1 MSNTKRQ
8 HYVPRFLLKHFCA
21 DGKTIYVTDLKTKN
35 KYETNI
41 TNVAQENRLY
51 DLKTMQGDVSLEE
64 MFSGLESK
72 VAPIVDKIVAT
83 ESIGWLKDEDFDL
96 LEDFVLCQ
104 FYRTRKSINNT
115 AKILKSENVPIF
127 ERYNANGEKVETLY
141 SGDLDVDDNMS
152 KTLTY
157 NILNHMEHND
167 VVRDA
172 MASMEWLL
180 LKTPENKK
188 FLMSDSPVVI
198 ISMTRPADYKGETAG
213 FELPDAQILFPISSH
228 LLLLLSARQ
237 MVEDSKKGLLQALM
251 TGRRVEVSDAYKCSI
266 IGEPC
271 MCEERLVDFF
281 NKIQTANAERYVYG
295 KPNKIKPKTI

>member
-1 MSNTKRQ
+1 MMSETKSQ
-8 HYVPRFLLKHFCA
+8 HYVPRLLLKHFCA
-21 DGKTIYVTDLKTKN
+21 DGKTISVTDLINN
-35 KYETNI
+35 KSYKTNI
-41 TNVAQENRLY
+41 TNVAQENYFY
-51 DLKTMQGDVSLEE
+51 DLKTTKGDVSLEE

-141 SGDLDVDDNMS
+141 SGDLNIDDNMS

-167 VVRDA
+167 IVRDA

-180 LKTPENKK
+180 LKSPENKK
-188 FLMSDSPVVI
+188 FLMSDSPVVL
-198 ISMTRPADYKGETAG
+198 ISTTRPVDYKGETAG
-213 FELPDAQILFPISSH
+213 FELPDAQILFPISSR

-237 MVEDSKKGLLQALM
+237 MVEDSKKGLVRALM
-251 TGRRVEVSDAYKCSI
+251 TGRHVEISDAYKCSI
-266 IGEPC
+266 TGEPC

-295 KPNKIKPKTI
+295 DSE

>member
-1 MSNTKRQ
+1 MHSVHMSKTKSQ
-8 HYVPRFLLKHFCA
+8 HYVPRFLLKHFCV
-21 DGKTIYVTDLKTKN
+21 DGKTIAVTNLKTQTEYK
-35 KYETNI
+35 TNI
-41 TNVAQENRLY
+41 NNVAQENHFY

-72 VAPIVDKIVAT
+72 AAPIIDKIVAT
-83 ESIGWLKDEDFDL
+83 ESISWARDEDFEI

-104 FYRTRKSINNT
+104 FYRTRKSVNNT
-115 AKILKSENVPIF
+115 TKILKSENVPIF
-127 ERYNANGEKVETLY
+127 DRYNANGEKVETLY
-141 SGDLDVDDNMS
+141 SGDLDIDDNMS

-188 FLMSDSPVVI
+188 FVMSDSPVVL
-198 ISMTRPADYKGETAG
+198 ISRVRPADYKGDTAG
-213 FELPDAQILFPISSH
+213 VELPDAQILFPISSH

-237 MVEDSKKGLLQALM
+237 MVDESKKELLRALM
-251 TGRRVEVSDAYKCSI
+251 AGRNIEVDAAYKCSVT
-266 IGEPC
+266 GEPC
-271 MCEERLVDFF
+271 ICKEQLVDFF
-281 NKIQTANAERYVYG
+281 NEIQKHNAESYIYG
-295 KPNKIKPKTI
+295 I

>member
-1 MSNTKRQ
+1 MSETKSQ
-8 HYVPRFLLKHFCA
+8 HYVPRFLLKHFCV
-21 DGKTIYVTDLKTKN
+21 DGKTISVTDLKTKK
-35 KYETNI
+35 KYKTNI
-41 TNVAQENRLY
+41 ANAAQENRFY
-51 DLKTMQGDVSLEE
+51 NLKTMQGDVSLEE

-72 VAPIVDKIVAT
+72 VAPIVDKIVTT

-115 AKILKSENVPIF
+115 TKILKSENIPVF
-127 ERYNANGEKVETLY
+127 DRYNANGEKVETLY
-141 SGDLDVDDNMS
+141 SGDLDIDDNMS

-188 FLMSDSPVVI
+188 FIMSDSPVVL
-198 ISMTRPADYKGETAG
+198 ISTTRPADYKGETAG

-237 MVEDSKKGLLQALM
+237 MVDDSKKGLLRVLM
-251 TGRRVEVSDAYKCSI
+251 TGKRIKVNDAYKCSVT
-266 IGEPC
+266 GEPC

-281 NKIQTANAERYVYG
+281 NKIQTENAESYIYG
-295 KPNKIKPKTI
+295 NSE